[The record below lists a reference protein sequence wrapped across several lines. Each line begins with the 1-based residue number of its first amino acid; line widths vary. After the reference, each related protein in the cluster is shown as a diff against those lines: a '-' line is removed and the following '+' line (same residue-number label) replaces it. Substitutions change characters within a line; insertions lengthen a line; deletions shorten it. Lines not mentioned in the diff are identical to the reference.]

1 MQSHQP
7 PYLSRASLR
16 DGYYV
21 LREEGQFVA
30 FEQERGCR
38 LHESRFADLAAAERH
53 IYGLR
58 SAQSVPSRA
67 KA

>member
-1 MQSHQP
+1 MQSHHP
-7 PYLSRASLR
+7 PYLSRPSLR

-21 LREEGQFVA
+21 LREGDQFVA

-38 LHESRFADLAAAERH
+38 LSESRFADLAAAERH
-53 IYGLR
+53 IHELR
-58 SAQSVPSRA
+58 SVQSVASRA